1 MGSYWFSLD
10 RCGHSTHDKYLTKS
24 FLVKC
29 YPVLRTL
36 FRSVCDASPST
47 SGAVSVRYVRTLT
60 ESQRHT
66 LENIMK
72 HAPSPRARAR
82 AQSILLSSRRVTIME
97 IVKIYQVDRDTVSSW
112 IKKWEHTGVESL
124 YDKPR
129 CGRPSKLTQ
138 EEKELAQ
145 QYIKDEPRCL
155 KQLAAR
161 LSQKTAKRLSI
172 SSLKRL
178 AKKARL
184 RWKRVRKSLKSLR
197 DPAEFTKCQ
206 RELEA
211 LQKQEDKGK
220 IDLYY
225 FDESGFTLDPYIP
238 YAWQESGTVI
248 EIPAKK
254 GPRINVLGLMNSKND
269 LHPYMFEQS
278 INTSV
283 VVACLN
289 DFCTN
294 ITKKTIVV
302 MDNSSIH
309 RSEEFEDSI
318 PLWKKK
324 GLMIKYLIPYA
335 PELNLIEILWRH
347 IKYFWLPFSAYQCM
361 EALREA
367 LEQILKEFG
376 SKYQITF
383 A

>member
-1 MGSYWFSLD
+1 M
-10 RCGHSTHDKYLTKS
+10 
-24 FLVKC
+24 
-29 YPVLRTL
+29 
-36 FRSVCDASPST
+36 
-47 SGAVSVRYVRTLT
+47 RYVRTLT

-72 HAPSPRARAR
+72 HDPSPRARAR
-82 AQSILLSSRRVTIME
+82 AHSILLSSRRVTIKE
-97 IVKIYQVDRDTVSSW
+97 IVKIYQVDRDTVASW

-129 CGRPSKLTQ
+129 CGRPSKLTR

-145 QYIKDEPRCL
+145 QYIKEEPRCL
-155 KQLAAR
+155 KQVVER

-178 AKKARL
+178 AKRARL

-197 DPAEFTKCQ
+197 DPEEFAQCQ

-238 YAWQESGTVI
+238 YAWQEAGSVI
-248 EIPAKK
+248 AIPATK
-254 GPRINVLGLMNSKND
+254 GSRINVLGLMNRKNE
-269 LHPYMFEQS
+269 LYPYLFDQS

-289 DFCTN
+289 DFC
-294 ITKKTIVV
+294 KKIKRKTVVV

-309 RSEEFEDSI
+309 RSEAFEEYI
-318 PLWKKK
+318 ARWKKK
-324 GLMIKYLIPYA
+324 GLIIKYLIPYA
-335 PELNLIEILWRH
+335 PERNLIEILWRH

-367 LEQILKEFG
+367 LEHILKDFG